1 MSRAEPPGVP
11 SSSSCPPMDATAPVP
26 LEDNDPV
33 GDDVVDDEGW
43 DDVVDDEGWEG
54 KRSRN
59 GRDPTGVVLGPSTG
73 AARGERE

>member
-33 GDDVVDDEGW
+33 GG
-43 DDVVDDEGWEG
+43 DVVDDEGWEG

-59 GRDPTGVVLGPSTG
+59 GRDPTGVVSGPATG